1 MDEKSNIS
9 NESVDEE
16 MNEEISAEEGKEGID
31 VEMEATAGLSKGS
44 TESDSTVLEV
54 VNSVAGQETAAAA
67 ETAAGMATEQL
78 ESSSLPHKPSPSS
91 SSSQSPAV
99 ISRSSI
105 SSASRISTNR
115 PQMQSTSSE
124 VCHLFFRIRVLCGT
138 DLNGCM

>member
-1 MDEKSNIS
+1 MPRGQAEKMDNS

-16 MNEEISAEEGKEGID
+16 TNEEISVEEGKEGIY

-44 TESDSTVLEV
+44 TESGSTVLEV

-78 ESSSLPHKPSPSS
+78 ASSSLPHKSSPSS

-124 VCHLFFRIRVLCGT
+124 VCHLFFCIVW
-138 DLNGCM
+138 D

>member
-1 MDEKSNIS
+1 MESSIQQ
-9 NESVDEE
+9 SVDEE
-16 MNEEISAEEGKEGID
+16 MNEEISVHVEEGKEGID
-31 VEMEATAGLSKGS
+31 VEMEAAASLSKGS
-44 TESDSTVLEV
+44 AESDSTVLEV

-105 SSASRISTNR
+105 SSASRMSTNR

-124 VCHLFFRIRVLCGT
+124 VCHLFFRIVW
-138 DLNGCM
+138 D

>member
-9 NESVDEE
+9 NECVDEE
-16 MNEEISAEEGKEGID
+16 MNEEISVEEGKEGID

-67 ETAAGMATEQL
+67 AGMATEQL
-78 ESSSLPHKPSPSS
+78 ESSSLPHKSSPSS

-124 VCHLFFRIRVLCGT
+124 VCHLFFCIVWG
-138 DLNGCM
+138 